1 MGNSLTNW
9 KNALTQQ
16 KNMLLDRI
24 ECGRIASMS
33 TESMPTITPV
43 SIETK
48 APKTEKGDK
57 VTAPPHQ
64 RLRIRYSKG
73 EAIKFISHHDEF
85 RLWER
90 ALRRADL
97 PLLYKQGFNPQP
109 HIQFAAPLGVGITG
123 DNELLDI
130 ILSPPTP
137 VTEVAERLR
146 AVMPPGVV
154 VQSVDEVALGSTA
167 LQTLLIGADY
177 TIILFAGPGEIGA
190 GEIEA
195 RIEAFWAQETIWRER
210 ERKGKRYTYNLRP
223 LIFELRYLGYDAASE
238 EHRIFLRVQ
247 MRSGATGRPDEVVDA
262 LGFDDFARTLRR
274 DHIYLSDN
282 ETDATVMA
290 RYPVI
295 GQEQIAA
302 PHGVRGVALRT
313 VSASGAPAR
322 RDGQRTIGERA
333 GDEFF

>member
-1 MGNSLTNW
+1 MTDE
-9 KNALTQQ
+9 
-16 KNMLLDRI
+16 LL
-24 ECGRIASMS
+24 
-33 TESMPTITPV
+33 PTIQPEESGEIREDAEITV
-43 SIETK
+43 S
-48 APKTEKGDK
+48 PR
-57 VTAPPHQ
+57 Q

-130 ILSPPTP
+130 VLSPP
-137 VTEVAERLR
+137 VAVMAVAERLR
-146 AVMPPGVV
+146 AVLPPGVV
-154 VQSVDEVALGSTA
+154 VQAVDEIPRTATA
-167 LQTLLIGADY
+167 LQTQIIGADY
-177 TIILFAGPGEIGA
+177 TIILFAEPDEIA
-190 GEIEA
+190 VELIDS
-195 RIEAFWAQETIWRER
+195 RIATLLRRETIWRER

-223 LIFELRYLGYDAASE
+223 LIFELRYLGYDSAAE

-274 DHIYLSDN
+274 DRIYFADN
-282 ETDATVMA
+282 ADDIALMA
-290 RYPVI
+290 RYPAVL
-295 GQEQIAA
+295 QEQVAA
-302 PHGVRGVALRT
+302 PPGVRGDALRT
-313 VSASGAPAR
+313 PAASGELAWNG
-322 RDGQRTIGERA
+322 GQRTINERA
-333 GDEFF
+333 GDEFA